1 MNIKLFKKIA
11 PFLTAVFLVAACV
24 QGARAISG
32 NAGTS
37 GAQFLKIGAGSRAAG
52 MAETYVAMA
61 DDVYSGYY
69 NPAGLT
75 RMTAP
80 EFAGQHVSYFQ
91 DTNYEFVSFA
101 VPFDRQQSS
110 PMKVGQEKFSRQAL
124 SLSIYNLS
132 VNDIERRTG
141 DTVLAAGLFD
151 SSDMAYAVSYA
162 RRLMENVGVGGT
174 FKYIRKKIDTVS
186 AWAVAVDL
194 GVQYHPF
201 PDRPL
206 DIGLSIRNLGSK
218 LKYEQGSDPLP
229 LGGVFGLA
237 YSFAPGLK
245 IGADFVK
252 YRDTDFFVSVG
263 GEYSREFMKNFS
275 GALRGGYTTHYKD
288 IDGLKGIAGGA
299 GIRYARLNLDFAW
312 VPFGDLGNT
321 FRYTL
326 SVRF

>member
-1 MNIKLFKKIA
+1 M
-11 PFLTAVFLVAACV
+11 P
-24 QGARAISG
+24 ISSH
-32 NAGTS
+32 AGTS

-52 MAETYVAMA
+52 MAEAYVAVA

-101 VPFDRQQSS
+101 FPFERQRSS
-110 PMKVGQEKFSRQAL
+110 PAKVGQKEFSRQAL

-132 VNDIERRTG
+132 VNDIERRTQ
-141 DTVLAAGLFD
+141 DTIVAAGLFD
-151 SSDMAYAVSYA
+151 SSDRAYAVSYA
-162 RRLMENVGVGGT
+162 RRLMEDFSVGGT
-174 FKYIRKKIDTVS
+174 VKYIRKEIDTVS
-186 AWAVAVDL
+186 ADAVAFDF
-194 GVQYHPF
+194 GAQYQPPL

-206 DIGLSIRNLGSK
+206 DIGIAVRNFGSE

-229 LGGVFGLA
+229 LGYVFGLA
-237 YSFAPGLK
+237 YSFEFSASVEPRLK
-245 IGADFVK
+245 IGAELVK
-252 YRDTDFFVSVG
+252 YRDTDFFGSAGV
-263 GEYSREFMKNFS
+263 EFSMKVVKNFS
-275 GALRGGYTTHYKD
+275 GVIRGGYTTHYED
-288 IDGLKGIAGGA
+288 IDGFFWEKGIAAGA
-299 GIRYARLNLDFAW
+299 GIRYAKLNFDFSW

-326 SVRF
+326 SARF

>member
-1 MNIKLFKKIA
+1 MNTKLFKKIISCLSA
-11 PFLTAVFLVAACV
+11 ICLVAVCV
-24 QGARAISG
+24 QGARAISSQ
-32 NAGTS
+32 AGTS

-52 MAETYVAMA
+52 MAEAYVAVA

-75 RMTAP
+75 KMTAP

-101 VPFDRQQSS
+101 FPFEGQQSG
-110 PMKVGQEKFSRQAL
+110 PAKVGQEKFSRQAVG
-124 SLSIYNLS
+124 LSIYNLS
-132 VNDIERRTG
+132 VKDIERRIG
-141 DTVLAAGLFD
+141 DTVVAAGLFD
-151 SSDMAYAVSYA
+151 SSDMAYALSYA
-162 RRLMENVGVGGT
+162 YRLKENFGIGGT
-174 FKYIRKKIDTVS
+174 FKYIRKKIDTAS

-194 GVQYHPF
+194 GVQYHPL

-206 DIGLSIRNLGSK
+206 DIGLSIRNLGTK

-229 LGGVFGLA
+229 LGCVFGLA
-237 YSFAPGLK
+237 YSFAPQLK
-245 IGADFVK
+245 VGADFVK
-252 YRDTDFFVSVG
+252 YRDTDFFVSAG
-263 GEYSREFMKNFS
+263 AEYSKEFTENFA

-288 IDGLKGIAGGA
+288 IDGLQGVAAGA
-299 GIRYARLNLDFAW
+299 GIRYARLNFDFAW